1 MLTLYVVFAWLV
13 GICYGF
19 VLISSAAGH
28 ADVNLFQVG
37 QVAVY
42 KLHSTVLLNEIGNG
56 AKNVGFFIAGDVM
69 VHSVWAGGDD
79 RILKL
84 EVKGHGSIGA
94 KFAKFVVV
102 EGAAAAHSLE
112 EGAVARRIY
121 RTFLQTG
128 DLLAEAV
135 LYHLEAREG
144 GQGFAPQWRTQTVG
158 ESQERD
164 REFVPGMGGLL
175 GLSARV
181 LLVASP
187 TIEESYLHLLMIYF
201 AELSLT

>member
-56 AKNVGFFIAGDVM
+56 AKNVGFFIAGDVL

-84 EVKGHGSIGA
+84 EVKGPIDWSEVC
-94 KFAKFVVV
+94 KVCC
-102 EGAAAAHSLE
+102 S
-112 EGAVARRIY
+112 
-121 RTFLQTG
+121 
-128 DLLAEAV
+128 
-135 LYHLEAREG
+135 
-144 GQGFAPQWRTQTVG
+144 
-158 ESQERD
+158 
-164 REFVPGMGGLL
+164 
-175 GLSARV
+175 
-181 LLVASP
+181 
-187 TIEESYLHLLMIYF
+187 
-201 AELSLT
+201 